1 MCLCCRKERQA
12 ASLVSKTPPVFSKK
26 TPPFLAVTDCGLLS
40 GLVRQAFNEF
50 DVNGDGT
57 LEASEFKRW
66 AKQNPSV
73 ALWVSRLGHNVL
85 SSLPNHISP
94 GVPQDPKS
102 ACQPRC
108 FV

>member
-1 MCLCCRKERQA
+1 M
-12 ASLVSKTPPVFSKK
+12 
-26 TPPFLAVTDCGLLS
+26 LS